1 MEILPIH
8 FKDTYELLSS
18 QSFHFLADPME
29 VIEQIESLLALREG
43 ARINDKPL
51 LIWEPRPSSC
61 IPTNLQDFFQ
71 AVQKVD
77 IFTPNH
83 VELAGVFGY
92 PNSEPPSRATV
103 ETFALNFLGS
113 DVGGQRTVVIRA
125 GEEGCFIADDQ
136 TREWLPAY
144 HEPTRVEGIVTGSSA
159 KIIDHTGAGN
169 AFIGA
174 FAIGY
179 LSTNSIYD
187 AACYGNVGASFAMEQ
202 IGLPN
207 LSQSEDREYW
217 NEANPLSDPLLRLKE
232 YRSRLKRSN
241 EGAEY

>member
-1 MEILPIH
+1 MKILPIH
-8 FKDTYELLSS
+8 FEDTYELLSS
-18 QSFHFLADPME
+18 QSFHLLADPIE
-29 VIEQIESLLALREG
+29 VIGQIESLLALRED

-77 IFTPNH
+77 VFTPNH
-83 VELAGVFGY
+83 VELAGVFGH
-92 PNSEPPSRATV
+92 PNLQLPSRATV
-103 ETFALNFLGS
+103 ETFALKFLGS

-144 HEPTRVEGIVTGSSA
+144 HEPTIVEGMVTGSSA
-159 KIIDHTGAGN
+159 KVIDHTGAGN

-179 LSTNSIYD
+179 LSTSSIHD

-202 IGLPN
+202 IGLPD
-207 LSQSEDREYW
+207 LSQSEDGEHW
-217 NEANPLSDPLLRLKE
+217 NGVDPLLRLKE

-241 EGAEY
+241 GGAEY